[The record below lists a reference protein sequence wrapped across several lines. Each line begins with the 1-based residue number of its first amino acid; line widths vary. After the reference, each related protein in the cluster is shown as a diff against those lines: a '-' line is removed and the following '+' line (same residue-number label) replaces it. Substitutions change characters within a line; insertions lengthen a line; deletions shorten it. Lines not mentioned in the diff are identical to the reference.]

1 MVKFFNLDRHW
12 DNVRDSVQSLAD
24 ESLSAGLCQKS
35 PVIDRV
41 ESRIAAITNQLHA
54 VTFSNCSDAL
64 AQGLRNLQLPSG
76 SEVLVPEYTFIATI
90 NAIRLAGLF
99 PVFVDVDEFYHIDLE
114 DAASKISNNTQVLLY
129 VTLLGSPARNDVS
142 DWCKKYDLLLVE
154 DAAQSFGTTIADS
167 TFSVLSFS
175 PSKPCTTFG
184 SGGALVTD
192 CTGIATKAKQTRLH
206 GDQNYLGINSMMS
219 TTEASALQIN
229 LQLLDEHLARRH
241 EIANH
246 YFRELTGKYTFP
258 KYRKGCTYS
267 KFVIQCSNRDALKEH
282 LAKNEIQ
289 TMIHYSKEF
298 TQPNCNRL
306 SKISLTLPNCSYM
319 TDHEVERV
327 IKCLKEF

>member
-12 DNVRDSVQSLAD
+12 DSVGDRVQDLAHQSLAF
-24 ESLSAGLCQKS
+24 GLCQRS
-35 PVIDRV
+35 PIIEEV
-41 ESRIAAITNQLHA
+41 EGRIAHKTNKKHCA
-54 VTFSNCSDAL
+54 TFSNCSDAL
-64 AQGLRNLQLPSG
+64 AQGLRNLKLPKG

-90 NAIRLAGLF
+90 NAILLAGLK
-99 PVFVDVDEFYHIDLE
+99 PVLVDVDEFYHIDLD
-114 DAASKISNNTQVLLY
+114 DAASKISGSTQVLLY
-129 VTLLGSPARNDVS
+129 VTLWGSPARTDVS

-154 DAAQSFGTTIADS
+154 DAAQSFGATIADS
-167 TFSVLSFS
+167 KFSVLSFS

-192 CTGIATKAKQTRLH
+192 CIGISTQAKRTRLH
-206 GDQNYLGINSMMS
+206 GDRTYLGINSMMS

-229 LQLLDEHLARRH
+229 LQLLDEHLARRRD
-241 EIANH
+241 IANH

-267 KFVIQCSNRDALKEH
+267 KFVIQCNNRDALKEH
-282 LAKNEIQ
+282 LDKNEIQ

-319 TDHEVERV
+319 ADQEVERV